1 MSNEQKSKVQVLE
14 TDYAKKQY
22 AKYAQQH
29 RKIIFRRRRLFVL
42 FVAAFLVFA
51 SMGISLFNDYLHLQ
65 QLKEVKAETVVNEKA
80 VNQKVADLTREV
92 KLLKDDDYVAKIARS
107 RFLYSKEGELIFPL
121 PGNEEAIAE
130 DAVDDDSDA
139 NDITATTQTSQSH

>member
-1 MSNEQKSKVQVLE
+1 MSEERKTNVQMLDN
-14 TDYAKKQY
+14 DYAKKQY

-42 FVAAFLVFA
+42 FAIAFVVFI

-65 QLKEVKAETVVNEKA
+65 QLKEVKAETVVKEKA

-92 KLLKDDDYVAKIARS
+92 GLLKDDDYVAKVARS

-121 PGNEEAIAE
+121 PGNEATIAE
-130 DAVDDDSDA
+130 DASEASDE
-139 NDITATTQTSQSH
+139 TTETSR